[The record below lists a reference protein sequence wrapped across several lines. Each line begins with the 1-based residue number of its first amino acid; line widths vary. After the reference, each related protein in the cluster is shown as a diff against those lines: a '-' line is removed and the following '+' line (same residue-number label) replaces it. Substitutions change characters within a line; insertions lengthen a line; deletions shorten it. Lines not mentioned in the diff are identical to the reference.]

1 MMNKILRN
9 LINTREVASFIN
21 NVIVGTEEKKGYDK
35 IVEEVVKR
43 LTEKN
48 LYMKLEKYK
57 QKVREIGVLG
67 VVIKLEEIKIEQE
80 KMKAVLDWPILDKV
94 KNVQK
99 FLGLANYYKQFVS
112 QTLFSLY
119 FHNQQTGFHKISCAG
134 KLQMMAICTYAG
146 CIKATTNN

>member
-57 QKVREIGVLG
+57 
-67 VVIKLEEIKIEQE
+67 
-80 KMKAVLDWPILDKV
+80 
-94 KNVQK
+94 
-99 FLGLANYYKQFVS
+99 
-112 QTLFSLY
+112 
-119 FHNQQTGFHKISCAG
+119 
-134 KLQMMAICTYAG
+134 
-146 CIKATTNN
+146 